1 MNLANAKAML
11 PEIRELSGLASGE
24 WCESYDVANTRAEIC
39 TRDRR
44 TGEVEPIAILLPDC
58 SYDDRRLMQSAP
70 VYIAAL
76 LTLLDEA
83 FRVIRELQPKP
94 PKQKDHAAECAMK
107 CANDRAFLRFLQQR
121 HGADIADTE
130 RVKTRVRSILAIQ
143 SMAEL
148 NTDENARQRWKSLR
162 AEFDNWRNGR

>member
-1 MNLANAKAML
+1 MDLIAAKSLL
-11 PEIRELSGLASGE
+11 PEIREVSGLASGE
-24 WCESYDVANTRAEIC
+24 WCESYDLKNQRAEVC
-39 TRDRR
+39 TRDHRS
-44 TGEVEPIAILLPDC
+44 GEVEPIAILLPDC
-58 SYDDRRLMQSAP
+58 SYDNRRLMRSAP
-70 VYIAAL
+70 VHIAAL

-94 PKQKDHAAECAMK
+94 AKAKDHAAECAMK
-107 CANDRAFLRFLQQR
+107 CANDRAFRRFLQER

-148 NTDENARQRWKSLR
+148 NSDENARQRWKSLR
-162 AEFDNWRNGR
+162 AEFDNWRRG